1 MSKENGKLT
10 ERVDALDNRAREDR
24 ELNGRNF
31 SELFSRTN
39 AAEQNITALNSKV
52 DNLTNICS
60 KMDSKLDRIIEAGN
74 GTH

>member
-1 MSKENGKLT
+1 MSKDNGKLT
-10 ERVDALDNRAREDR
+10 EKVDSMESRAREDR
-24 ELNGRNF
+24 ESNARSF
-31 SELFSRTN
+31 TELFTRTN

-74 GTH
+74 GSH